1 MNEREELRS
10 MDVIPDE
17 VKDYKNK
24 TSNQEDESQS
34 IEELE
39 RKHFQRIVNVFRSYK
54 FVFYLNII
62 THSEIYHKSLC
73 ICFTERCN

>member
-10 MDVIPDE
+10 MDVKLDE

-24 TSNQEDESQS
+24 TSNEAEES

-39 RKHFQRIVNVFRSYK
+39 RKHFQRVVNAFRSYK
-54 FVFYLNII
+54 FVFY
-62 THSEIYHKSLC
+62 
-73 ICFTERCN
+73 

>member
-17 VKDYKNK
+17 VKDYNNK
-24 TSNQEDESQS
+24 TSNQEEES

-54 FVFYLNII
+54 FVFNLNII
-62 THSEIYHKSLC
+62 TYA
-73 ICFTERCN
+73 

>member
-1 MNEREELRS
+1 MEELRS

-24 TSNQEDESQS
+24 TSNQEEESQS

-39 RKHFQRIVNVFRSYK
+39 RKHFQRIVNVFSSYK
-54 FVFYLNII
+54 FVFYLNTIL
-62 THSEIYHKSLC
+62 HY
-73 ICFTERCN
+73 